1 MVGEGESNSSL
12 RNGSFSHLMRGE
24 TLYIM
29 DAHIQPL
36 YTVDVIEEP
45 FVQITKVMLH
55 NCRHMVYV
63 TDWEG

>member
-1 MVGEGESNSSL
+1 
-12 RNGSFSHLMRGE
+12 
-24 TLYIM
+24 M
-29 DAHIQPL
+29 DAHIQSL